1 MSESEKKDE
10 IYIESGPY
18 TAKDFYEKTGDQL
31 AELVN
36 GDIVM
41 LAAPSTLHQ
50 KILSNLLIDIGLYIR
65 KNGGDCSVFP
75 APFDVKLNDKNVF
88 EPDISVI
95 CDKNKL
101 TEKGCVGAPDWVVEI
116 VSPST
121 ARSDYVRKLNSYLDA
136 GVKEY
141 WIVNPIN
148 KNVYVYVFETGYAPT
163 TYSFSDAIPVW
174 IYDGGLKIKLL
185 QCNKRI

>member
-1 MSESEKKDE
+1 MSEELRKKDE

-18 TAKDFYEKTGDQL
+18 TAKDFYEKTGDSP

-36 GDIVM
+36 GNIVM
-41 LAAPSTLHQ
+41 LSAPSTLHQ
-50 KILSNLLIDIGLYIR
+50 TILGDVFADIKNYIR

-88 EPDISVI
+88 EPDISVV
-95 CDKNKL
+95 CDKNKI
-101 TEKGCVGAPDWVVEI
+101 TEKGCAGAPDWVVEI

-121 ARSDYVRKLNSYLDA
+121 ARNDYLRKLNAYGDA

-141 WIVNPIN
+141 WIIDPHKKQVLTYI
-148 KNVYVYVFETGYAPT
+148 FETGYAPV
-163 TYSFSDAIPVW
+163 TYSFSDTIPVW
-174 IYDGGLKIKLL
+174 IYDGELKIKIE
-185 QCNKRI
+185 Q

>member
-1 MSESEKKDE
+1 MSEELRKKDE
-10 IYIESGPY
+10 IYIEPGPY

-121 ARSDYVRKLNSYLDA
+121 ARSDYVRKLNAYYDS

-141 WIVNPIN
+141 WIVDPERTQ
-148 KNVYVYVFETGYAPT
+148 VSVYVFSEYGFAPT
-163 TYSFSDAIPVW
+163 IYNFSDAIPVW
-174 IYDGGLKIKLL
+174 IYDGGLKIKIE
-185 QCNKRI
+185 Q

>member
-18 TAKDFYEKTGDQL
+18 TAKDFYEKIGDQL

-50 KILSNLLIDIGLYIR
+50 TILGDVFADIKNYIR

-121 ARSDYVRKLNSYLDA
+121 ARSDYVRKLNAYYDS

-141 WIVNPIN
+141 WIVDPERTQ
-148 KNVYVYVFETGYAPT
+148 VSVYVFSEYGFAPT
-163 TYSFSDAIPVW
+163 IYNFSDAIPVW
-174 IYDGGLKIKLL
+174 IYDGGLKIKIE
-185 QCNKRI
+185 Q

>member
-1 MSESEKKDE
+1 MSEELRKKDE
-10 IYIESGPY
+10 IYIKPGPY
-18 TAKDFYEKTGDQL
+18 TVKDFYEKTGDSP

-41 LAAPSTLHQ
+41 LSAPSTLHQ
-50 KILSNLLIDIGLYIR
+50 TILGDVFTDVKNYIR

-75 APFDVKLNDKNVF
+75 APFDVELNDKNVF
-88 EPDISVI
+88 EPDISVV
-95 CDKNKL
+95 CDKNKI
-101 TEKGCVGAPDWVVEI
+101 TEKGCAGAPDWVVEI

-141 WIVNPIN
+141 WIVSPMRKQVHVYILENGYEPI
-148 KNVYVYVFETGYAPT
+148 VYN
-163 TYSFSDAIPVW
+163 FSDDIPVW
-174 IYDGGLKIKLL
+174 IYGGELKIKIE
-185 QCNKRI
+185 Q

>member
-1 MSESEKKDE
+1 MSENSRKNDE

-18 TAKDFYEKTGDQL
+18 TAKDFYEKTGDAP

-41 LAAPSTLHQ
+41 LSAPSTLHQ
-50 KILSNLLIDIGLYIR
+50 TILGDVFADIKNYIR

-88 EPDISVI
+88 EPDITVI
-95 CDKNKL
+95 CDKNKI
-101 TEKGCVGAPDWVVEI
+101 TEKGCAGAPDWVVEI

-121 ARSDYVRKLNSYLDA
+121 ARNDYLRKLNAYGDA
-136 GVKEY
+136 GVREY
-141 WIVNPIN
+141 WIVNPLRSQVL
-148 KNVYVYVFETGYAPT
+148 VYFFEDGYEPLI
-163 TYSFSDAIPVW
+163 YRFDEEIPVC
-174 IYDGGLKIKLL
+174 IYNGELKIKIE
-185 QCNKRI
+185 Q